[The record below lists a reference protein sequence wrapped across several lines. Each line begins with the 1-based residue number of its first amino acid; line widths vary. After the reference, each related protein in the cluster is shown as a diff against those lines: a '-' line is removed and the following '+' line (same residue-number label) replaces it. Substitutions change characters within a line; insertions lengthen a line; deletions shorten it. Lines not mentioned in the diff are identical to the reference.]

1 MRIYLDLLPTERK
14 QEIKR
19 KKLFRGILREEFLF
33 IIPVIVFIFI
43 LLNIYYVLT
52 LQKDSMMS
60 VQTMSQSQEKY
71 RQLSTY
77 EEKFKE
83 ANFINQALIKIQSG
97 HLYWQKLFRELSNT
111 TPDGIYVSD
120 LSTKDF
126 SVFLVGKART
136 REDLLGFKEKLE
148 SAECFE
154 TVNVPLS
161 NLVVKD
167 NVDFQID
174 LKIKEDCLKNSEGKM
189 PNSTN

>member
-19 KKLFRGILREEFLF
+19 KKLFRAILREEFLF

-52 LQKDSMMS
+52 LQKSSS
-60 VQTMSQSQEKY
+60 VSAQTTNQSQEKY
-71 RQLSTY
+71 KQLSAY

-83 ANFINQALIKIQSG
+83 ANAANQTLVKIQSG
-97 HLYWQKLFRELSNT
+97 HIYWQHLFKELSNI
-111 TPDGIYVSD
+111 TPDGIYLSD

-126 SVFLVGKART
+126 SIFLVGKAKT

-148 SAECFE
+148 SSNCFE
-154 TVNVPLS
+154 SVNVPLS
-161 NLVVKD
+161 NLVTRD

-174 LKIKEDCLKNSEGKM
+174 LKIKEDCLKKQQ
-189 PNSTN
+189 